1 MKRNLAIFDLD
12 NTILNGDSDYSWI
25 NFLIE
30 KRLVDKDEYERK
42 NKYFYDQYYQGKLNY
57 DEWVEFALTTIKGKK
72 PEEIEDVLSKFLS
85 EIIEPMINIYAL
97 KLLHDHTHNNDI
109 MLLASATN
117 SVIVEPIAKRLGFKN
132 IVSTEV
138 EIIDEI
144 YTGKVL
150 GIPAL
155 SEGKLIKV
163 KEWMLQ
169 NSIESF
175 DNTSFYSDSINDL
188 PLLAAV
194 SKPVAVNPDDML
206 REECR
211 KRSWEI
217 IDLP

>member
-57 DEWVEFALTTIKGKK
+57 DEWAEFALTTIKGKK
-72 PEEIEDVLSKFLS
+72 PEEIEDILPKFLS

-132 IVSTEV
+132 IISTEV

>member
-42 NKYFYDQYYQGKLNY
+42 NKYFYNQYYQGKLNY
-57 DEWVEFALTTIKGKK
+57 DEWAEFALTTIKGKK
-72 PEEIEDVLSKFLS
+72 PEEIEDILSKFLS

-132 IVSTEV
+132 IVSTQV

>member
-25 NFLIE
+25 NFLVE

-57 DEWVEFALTTIKGKK
+57 DEWAEFALTTIKGKK
-72 PEEIEDVLSKFLS
+72 PEEIEDILSKFLN
-85 EIIEPMINIYAL
+85 EVIEPMINIYAL

>member
-30 KRLVDKDEYERK
+30 KRLVDKDESERK

-57 DEWVEFALTTIKGKK
+57 DEWAEFALTTIKGKK
-72 PEEIEDVLSKFLS
+72 PEEIEDILSKFLS